1 DGVNYLERVH
11 VFSTAESHLPIA
23 CLEAHILYKGFAMVH
38 RLEIAA
44 RRRFNKVYYHV
55 DNVAV
60 EVTFSAGRP
69 ASFSNKDAKPIL
81 LKYLSMTHALFDPLD
96 FNRRIF
102 VERVA
107 TQDNPADDLTR
118 NRLLQR
124 FIDFAK
130 NKDLDVTAVSSEP
143 RFDNDDTLPDR
154 LQDCGVLVAAIEDT
168 SPMHPLP
175 SMAEICH
182 QQSIDR
188 NIKQAVSLLTQD
200 GKELIPASIPAVF
213 RLVWSTLLVRHGL
226 LWRHLP
232 AHDPRYITDVVLVP
246 VLPSTLE
253 PVVLN
258 YFHNPVAVFHPG
270 IQRTIRAVKTFCWF
284 PSLARRVCEHIGS
297 CQVCHLQQ
305 LRLRW
310 SQGGVQK
317 AAPPSPWHTVAAD
330 VLSVSTPTGHR
341 LLLTAVCLFSS
352 WPEVRE
358 LSSKS
363 SRNIAEALKS
373 MNSTLGPFKV
383 LKTDRGLEFR
393 GEVDKYIKKIG
404 AVHSISLPYSP
415 VAVIEQL
422 NKTLLQKLQG
432 AFYSPVWSSQ
442 SFGSIVDDIL
452 WGLRS
457 TPTTVHHMEPFSIM
471 FGRSPHHDR
480 VQDSR
485 QRAQVHE
492 NLQDLLSERRSK
504 AMLKANSPIT
514 LTPGTVVFVRNHDLD
529 RKYKVGKRWSL
540 MTVLRQE
547 GVKVYLADYGS
558 SPSTSRVLER
568 HVRECLPTPP
578 GFLDKTKKIVL
589 DHSATRSRHGVLPS
603 TRSTSVSQRGSV
615 AKFKVPVRYSL
626 RVKGKTPNAAA
637 GSQSHHAAPQAD
649 TTSDTN

>member
-1 DGVNYLERVH
+1 
-11 VFSTAESHLPIA
+11 
-23 CLEAHILYKGFAMVH
+23 
-38 RLEIAA
+38 
-44 RRRFNKVYYHV
+44 
-55 DNVAV
+55 
-60 EVTFSAGRP
+60 
-69 ASFSNKDAKPIL
+69 
-81 LKYLSMTHALFDPLD
+81 
-96 FNRRIF
+96 
-102 VERVA
+102 
-107 TQDNPADDLTR
+107 
-118 NRLLQR
+118 
-124 FIDFAK
+124 
-130 NKDLDVTAVSSEP
+130 
-143 RFDNDDTLPDR
+143 
-154 LQDCGVLVAAIEDT
+154 
-168 SPMHPLP
+168 
-175 SMAEICH
+175 MAEICH

-188 NIKQAVSLLTQD
+188 NIKQAVSLFTQD

-270 IQRTIRAVKTFCWF
+270 IQRTVRAVKTFCWF
-284 PSLARRVCEHIGS
+284 PSLARRVCEHIGYVKS
-297 CQVCHLQQ
+297 AIYSNFDYGGLKEVSKRLHHRVRGIRFLQMFYLS
-305 LRLRW
+305 LRLL
-310 SQGGVQK
+310 
-317 AAPPSPWHTVAAD
+317 A
-330 VLSVSTPTGHR
+330 
-341 LLLTAVCLFSS
+341 
-352 WPEVRE
+352 RE

-363 SRNIAEALKS
+363 SKNIAEALKS
-373 MNSTLGPFKV
+373 MNSSLGPLKV

-415 VAVIEQL
+415 AAVIEQL

-432 AFYSPVWSSQ
+432 AFYSP
-442 SFGSIVDDIL
+442 
-452 WGLRS
+452 
-457 TPTTVHHMEPFSIM
+457 
-471 FGRSPHHDR
+471 
-480 VQDSR
+480 DSR
-485 QRAQVHE
+485 QRAQVLE

-589 DHSATRSRHGVLPS
+589 EHSATRSHHGVQPS
-603 TRSTSVSQRGSV
+603 TRPTSVSHRSSV
-615 AKFKVPVRYSL
+615 AKFKVPVRYSS
-626 RVKGKTPNAAA
+626 RVKGKTPNASA
-637 GSQSHHAAPQAD
+637 GSQPHHAAPQAD
-649 TTSDTN
+649 TTSDTNVLPIWDGTSVNCATVILAYSDRVDAAQEVLRADEEEAMSMSSTSGVLAGCRKLFKHA

>member
-1 DGVNYLERVH
+1 
-11 VFSTAESHLPIA
+11 
-23 CLEAHILYKGFAMVH
+23 
-38 RLEIAA
+38 
-44 RRRFNKVYYHV
+44 
-55 DNVAV
+55 
-60 EVTFSAGRP
+60 
-69 ASFSNKDAKPIL
+69 
-81 LKYLSMTHALFDPLD
+81 
-96 FNRRIF
+96 
-102 VERVA
+102 
-107 TQDNPADDLTR
+107 
-118 NRLLQR
+118 
-124 FIDFAK
+124 
-130 NKDLDVTAVSSEP
+130 
-143 RFDNDDTLPDR
+143 
-154 LQDCGVLVAAIEDT
+154 
-168 SPMHPLP
+168 MHPLP

-213 RLVWSTLLVRHGL
+213 RLVWSTLLGHVKSAIYSNFDYGGLKEVSKRLHHRVRGIRL
-226 LWRHLP
+226 LQMFYL
-232 AHDPRYITDVVLVP
+232 
-246 VLPSTLE
+246 S
-253 PVVLN
+253 
-258 YFHNPVAVFHPG
+258 
-270 IQRTIRAVKTFCWF
+270 
-284 PSLARRVCEHIGS
+284 
-297 CQVCHLQQ
+297 
-305 LRLRW
+305 LRL
-310 SQGGVQK
+310 
-317 AAPPSPWHTVAAD
+317 
-330 VLSVSTPTGHR
+330 L
-341 LLLTAVCLFSS
+341 
-352 WPEVRE
+352 VRE

-432 AFYSPVWSSQ
+432 AFYSPLWSSQ

-578 GFLDKTKKIVL
+578 GFLDKTKEIVL
-589 DHSATRSRHGVLPS
+589 EHSATRSRHGVLPS
-603 TRSTSVSQRGSV
+603 TRSTSVSQRSSV

-626 RVKGKTPNAAA
+626 RVKGKTPNASAA
-637 GSQSHHAAPQAD
+637 SQSHHAAPQAD
-649 TTSDTN
+649 TTSDTNVRRSRVSGRTIRKPVRFGF